1 MKRIFALLACGSL
14 ACAPAHAET
23 LFIEAEN
30 FSSQTRAEKRQ
41 WHLFSAESSPQISPD
56 GDPSHQEGASGG
68 AYVEVLPDTRRSHGD
83 PLSHGE
89 NFTEVG
95 GAMAVLGYRVN
106 FPAAGRYYV
115 WVRAYS
121 TTSEDNGLH
130 FGLNGK
136 WPERGARWQTVQ
148 KNGWHWDCAQ
158 RTEQVHTGVPMQLW
172 LDVEKAGAH
181 ELLMSMREDG
191 AEVDQLALTTDVNW
205 RPGRFTESVAVA
217 AAPPAPPADPPL
229 LRPRR
234 PDGGGAV
241 MISGELKQ
249 WHKVTLTLDGPYA
262 HERDN
267 EPNPF
272 TDLAL
277 NVTFTHESGWPK
289 YTVPGYFAA
298 DGHAANSSAES
309 GTKWRAHL
317 SPDKPGAWSYAVSFT
332 QGKEA
337 ALGGPGSPVKPF
349 DGQTGRFTIG
359 ASDKAGRD
367 FRAHGR
373 LQYVGKHHLQF
384 AGSKAYFLKA
394 GPDAPETLLAYADF
408 DGTEAGKRQVPL
420 KTWAPHV
427 RDWQAGD
434 PTWRDGKGKGLIGAL
449 NYLADKGVNA
459 FSFLTYNAGG
469 DGDNVWPFIERN
481 AKLHYDC
488 SKLDQWGIVFDHATA
503 RGLHLHFKLQ
513 ETEIDD
519 DRRGGK
525 AGGGGVPESL
535 DGGRLGPERKLYGRE
550 LIARFGHALALN
562 WNLGEENTQSTE
574 EIRAMAEFFHATDP
588 YRHPIV
594 LHTFPNQQDQVYR
607 PLLGRGSLLT
617 GASLQNGWNQ
627 THQRTLQW
635 VAASAAAGRPWVIA
649 NDEQGGADTG
659 VPPDPGYAGYDGRK
673 KDGAAVQTPDD
684 IRQATLWGN
693 LMAGGAGVEY
703 YFGYALPENDL
714 VAQDFRSRDRSW
726 GYCRIALDFFR
737 DHQIPFWEM
746 NNANALIGNQR
757 NDNSKYGLA
766 RAGDLYLVYLPRG
779 GATDI
784 NLTAETGT
792 FGVAWFNP
800 RRGGELVTGS
810 VTSVPAGRSVSI
822 GPPPADVN
830 EDWLAVLRR
839 R

>member
-41 WHLFSAESSPQISPD
+41 WHLFSAQSSPQITPD
-56 GDPSHQEGASGG
+56 GDPAHLEGASGG

-106 FPAAGRYYV
+106 VPAAGRYYV

-130 FGLNGK
+130 FGLDGK
-136 WPERGARWQTVQ
+136 WPESGARWQTVQ

-158 RTEQVHTGVPMQLW
+158 RTEKVHTGVPMQLW

-181 ELLMSMREDG
+181 ELLLSMREDG

-205 RPGRFTESVAVA
+205 RPDGLKGSADA
-217 AAPPAPPADPPL
+217 AKASTVLPVHPVIHQ
-229 LRPRR
+229 
-234 PDGGGAV
+234 PDGDGKTTVG
-241 MISGELKQ
+241 GELKQ
-249 WHKVTLTLDGPYA
+249 WHKVTLTLDGPFA
-262 HERDN
+262 RERDT

-277 NVTFTHESGWPK
+277 TVTFAHESGAPS
-289 YTVPGYFAA
+289 YTIPGYFAA
-298 DGHAANSSAES
+298 DGNAAESGAES

-317 SPDKPGAWSYAVSFT
+317 SPDKAGAWNYTVSFSCGT
-332 QGKEA
+332 NV
-337 ALGGPGSPVKPF
+337 ALDGGGEPLKPF
-349 DGQTGRFTIG
+349 DGVKGSFQIAPT
-359 ASDKAGRD
+359 DKTDRD

-373 LQYVGKHHLQF
+373 LQYVGKHQLQF
-384 AGSKAYFLKA
+384 AGSKQYFLKA
-394 GPDAPETLLAYADF
+394 GPDAPETLLAYGDF
-408 DGTEAGKRQVPL
+408 DGTEAGKKQAPL

-427 RDWQAGD
+427 RDWRAGD

-449 NYLADKGVNA
+449 NYLAEKGVNA

-469 DGDNVWPFIERN
+469 DGDNVWPFVARD
-481 AKLHYDC
+481 AKRHYDC
-488 SKLDQWGIVFDHATA
+488 SKLDQWGIVCDHATA
-503 RGLHLHFKLQ
+503 RGLYLHFKLQ

-519 DRRGGK
+519 HRRGEK
-525 AGGGGVPESL
+525 AGGGVVPESL
-535 DGGRLGPERKLYGRE
+535 DGGKLGIERKLYCRE

-562 WNLGEENTQSTE
+562 WNVGEENTQSTE
-574 EIRAMAEFFHATDP
+574 EITDMVDYLRAVDP
-588 YRHPIV
+588 YRHHVVI
-594 LHTFPNQQDQVYR
+594 HTYPGQQEKVYR
-607 PLLGRGSLLT
+607 PLLGDKSRLT

-635 VAASAAAGRPWVIA
+635 VTESAAAGRPWVVA

-659 VPPDPGYAGYDGRK
+659 VPPDLGYAGYDGRK
-673 KDGAAVQTPDD
+673 RDGQAVPTADD
-684 IRQATLWGN
+684 IRRATLWGN

-726 GYCRIALDFFR
+726 DYCRIALSFFR
-737 DHQIPFWEM
+737 DHRIPFWAM
-746 NNANALIGNQR
+746 TNANALIGNQR
-757 NDNSKYGLA
+757 NDHSKYCLA
-766 RAGDLYLVYLPRG
+766 RAGDVYLVYLPRG
-779 GATDI
+779 GACDI
-784 NLTAETGT
+784 DLTTETGT
-792 FGVAWFNP
+792 FSVAWFNP
-800 RRGGELVTGS
+800 RAGGEPMVGS
-810 VTSVPAGRSVSI
+810 ADSVQGGRATSI
-822 GPPPADVN
+822 GLPPTDAN
-830 EDWLAVLRR
+830 EDWLALLRR